1 MKSTI
6 ILGAHNDFH
15 AQYMLTACNENG
27 LNAHLFDTSTYPQ
40 SCSIS
45 WEPNQQ
51 SGFLNLAS
59 GDIAF
64 DSINSVFWSTIGFRN
79 TDLTHQELS
88 GAIALNDA
96 TSVLKTLFFEQR
108 IRWCNSWHSM
118 QFHKVK
124 PRQLALA
131 KDLGLSIPPTYVG
144 NDKVHLKNFVSHH
157 KNTVYKPVYGGA
169 HCAKVSEA
177 QLSDWH
183 LDRVL
188 KVSPV
193 TIQKYIQGEDIRTYV
208 IADKVFSARI
218 ESDALDYRVDHN
230 ARLIPVELP
239 DNLAI
244 LAKRLTKAF
253 GMLWTAIDWRCTPD
267 QQFFF
272 LEANPSPMFIHF
284 EQQTGFPITA
294 NLLSLLKS

>member
-6 ILGAHNDFH
+6 ILGAQNDFH
-15 AQYMLTACNENG
+15 AQYMLKACIEHGINTY
-27 LNAHLFDTSTYPQ
+27 LFDTSTFPQ

-45 WEPNQQ
+45 WEPKNQ
-51 SGFLNLAS
+51 SGSLNLAT
-59 GDIAF
+59 GAIAF
-64 DSINSVFWSTIGFRN
+64 EDIYSVFWSTIGFRN
-79 TDLTHQELS
+79 TDLTHQEFN

-96 TSVLKTLFFEQR
+96 TSVLKTLFLEHR
-108 IRWCNSWHSM
+108 IKWCNSWQSM

-131 KDLGLSIPPTYVG
+131 KDLGVSIPPTYIG
-144 NDKVHLKNFVSHH
+144 NDKTDLKDFVAQHQD
-157 KNTVYKPVYGGA
+157 TIYKPVYGGA
-169 HCAKVSEA
+169 HCAKVSKA
-177 QLSDWH
+177 QLNERH
-183 LDRVL
+183 LNKVL
-188 KVSPV
+188 KTSPV
-193 TIQKYIQGEDIRTYV
+193 TIQKYIRGCDIRTYV
-208 IADKVFSARI
+208 IADKVFSARV
-218 ESDALDYRVDHN
+218 ESEALDYRGDQN

-239 DNLAI
+239 EKLTL
-244 LAKRLTKAF
+244 LAKKLTKAF
-253 GMLWTAIDWRCTPD
+253 GMFWTAIDWRCTPD